1 MIAIKNYIKTIKK
14 YMQVKNGTYWLYFL
28 TMKIEDLKTIYT
40 ANLKALRTFRKW
52 NQAEL
57 SEKVGISEKFY
68 NDIETGRKWGSFE
81 TIVDLANA
89 FEVEPYELFLPQ
101 GTVISH
107 DEKRTKDLMKR
118 LRTNFSELV
127 DTMEEFL
134 AEKK

>member
-1 MIAIKNYIKTIKK
+1 MEQRNNKPVVHLISKPDN
-14 YMQVKNGTYWLYFL
+14 M
-28 TMKIEDLKTIYT
+28 LKTIYT

>member
-1 MIAIKNYIKTIKK
+1 MN
-14 YMQVKNGTYWLYFL
+14 
-28 TMKIEDLKTIYT
+28 IEDLKTIYT
-40 ANLKALRTFRKW
+40 ANLKALRTSRKL
-52 NQAEL
+52 NQAEV

-107 DEKRTKDLMKR
+107 NEKRTKELMKR
-118 LRTNFSELV
+118 LRNNFSVIV

-134 AEKK
+134 SEK

>member
-1 MIAIKNYIKTIKK
+1 MN
-14 YMQVKNGTYWLYFL
+14 
-28 TMKIEDLKTIYT
+28 IEDLKTIYT
-40 ANLKALRTFRKW
+40 ANLKALRTSKKL
-52 NQAEL
+52 NQAEV

-89 FEVEPYELFLPQ
+89 FEVEPYELFLPK

-107 DEKRTKDLMKR
+107 NEKRTKELMKR
-118 LRTNFSELV
+118 LRNNFSELV

-134 AEKK
+134 SEK